1 MVKKKDKAGV
11 MPASTRTITATDVRI
26 INGQFVDEEGNIADK
41 IAEYIPND
49 IETFKITIKFDIADD
64 EVDE

>member
-11 MPASTRTITATDVRI
+11 MPASTRTITATEVSIVD
-26 INGQFVDEEGNIADK
+26 GKFVDEEGNIAEK
-41 IAEYIPND
+41 IASYIPEN
-49 IETFKITIKFDIADD
+49 IKSFKLTIKFDIEDD

>member
-26 INGQFVDEEGNIADK
+26 INGNFVDEEGNIAEK
-41 IAEYIPND
+41 IADFIPENID
-49 IETFKITIKFDIADD
+49 TFKITIKFDIADD

>member
-1 MVKKKDKAGV
+1 MVKKKDKQGV
-11 MPASTRTITATDVRI
+11 APSSTRTITATEVTIRD
-26 INGQFVDEEGNIADK
+26 NMFVDEEGNIAEK
-41 IAEYIPND
+41 IAAFIPET